1 MIRRS
6 FLLTGA
12 RGAAARAAH
21 GSFEWVKAD
30 VSEDG
35 RFVTWS
41 AGGRA
46 AGPRLAA
53 PDGRLRKRAE
63 EWLAAEQAEAEPE
76 GARAGDQPRKRQRVG
91 DFQCM

>member
-63 EWLAAEQAEAEPE
+63 EWLAA
-76 GARAGDQPRKRQRVG
+76 
-91 DFQCM
+91 